1 MATVSII
8 IKSYN
13 EEHNIV
19 RAIESE
25 LKALSTIQGEVILA
39 DSASTDRTVELAKAY
54 PIKIVSLNNPSERCC
69 GIGPELGFRV
79 SSGDFIFL
87 MDADMELDEEFLPKA
102 LEVLESTPDVAG
114 VGGYISETHAKNL
127 EFVARIQR
135 QVAELSPTPVP
146 ALVLNGGGLYRREA
160 LCEAGHMSDR
170 NLHAFEE
177 YDLGAR
183 LRQKGWKLLRMP
195 DHAASHYS
203 HQLTTPALMWLR
215 VRSGS
220 FASYGKL
227 MCASYEKHYI
237 YRLLK
242 ELRAIQLS
250 LFIITFWTSELLL
263 SLFAPALALASS
275 AVALPSF
282 VVLMAVKRRSL
293 ALGTFTVLTW
303 HLGAAGLIVGLFK
316 PRTRPEADI
325 SYTEWNC
332 AAGLAHAATSCEPHA
347 SFDTSYTLPKPARPI
362 LVGPQVTCTD
372 VSEP

>member
-19 RAIESE
+19 RAIESAI
-25 LKALSTIQGEVILA
+25 KAVSTIQGEVILA
-39 DSASTDRTVELAKAY
+39 DGASTDKTLELAKAY
-54 PIKIVSLNNPSERCC
+54 PIKIVSLINPSERCC

-79 SSGDFIFL
+79 ASGDFIFL
-87 MDADMELDEEFLPKA
+87 MDADMELDEKFLPKA
-102 LEVLESTPDVAG
+102 LEVLELTPDVAG
-114 VGGYISETHAKNL
+114 VGGHISESYAQNL

-135 QVAELSPTPVP
+135 QIAELSPTPVT

-160 LCEAGHMSDR
+160 LCEVGHMSDR

-195 DHAASHYS
+195 DHAANHYGHKLS
-203 HQLTTPALMWLR
+203 TAALMWLR

-227 MCASYEKHYI
+227 MRASYEKHYI
-237 YRLLK
+237 FRLLR

-250 LFIITFWTSELLL
+250 LFIIAFWTFELLL
-263 SLFAPALALASS
+263 SFFAPALALASS
-275 AVALPSF
+275 TVAVASF

-293 ALGTFTVLTW
+293 ALGAFTVLTW
-303 HLGAAGLIVGLFK
+303 HLGAAGLIGGLFK
-316 PRTRPEADI
+316 PRTPPEAEI

-332 AAGLAHAATSCEPHA
+332 AAGLAHPATSCEPHA
-347 SFDTSYTLPKPARPI
+347 SFDTSPMLCKSARPI
-362 LVGPQVTCTD
+362 PLGARVA
-372 VSEP
+372 